1 VTGDLLTGG
10 AATVVLCVA
19 AGSALTAGSIRTY
32 ALARGH
38 GMDGTAALLVA
49 MSLAGLIVGA
59 SLVLLGEERGP
70 WVPGTAEGMQLLG
83 LAVMAAAGIVSG
95 ARYGLLG
102 AIISAWPA
110 VAFFGAADM
119 VLELVHRSRSRRREA
134 RPATAPAVPSDVQH
148 AVRAAYLASV
158 QAGDPLSQ
166 RAMAARFGLSRRK
179 IRQLVPESTISRTSH
194 LGEGEAA

>member
-1 VTGDLLTGG
+1 VTGNRLSGG
-10 AATVVLCVA
+10 AATVALCAV
-19 AGSALTAGSIRTY
+19 AGSAVTTGSARAY
-32 ALARGH
+32 VLARGH

-49 MSLAGLIVGA
+49 VSLGGLIIGA
-59 SLVLLGEERGP
+59 SLALLGEERDP
-70 WVPGTAEGMQLLG
+70 WVPGTAEYMQLLG

-95 ARYGLLG
+95 ARYGLLA

-119 VLELVHRSRSRRREA
+119 LLELVPRSRSRRKA
-134 RPATAPAVPSDVQH
+134 RPATAPAVPSDVQQ

-179 IRQLVPESTISRTSH
+179 IRQLVPESTTSGNSH
-194 LGEGEAA
+194 HRESEAA